1 MGIFFSDEAEAMV
14 LQVMV
19 SHSGISIESSQ
30 NPFQKLIIIRI
41 PQLNMEPLRPSFEP
55 TVRAF
60 HISISPR
67 TVYFTGSGLY
77 LKGKMIIIFFF
88 QKKKKNCYFQFLRI
102 FGFVLV
108 PQSLCFSYSLFF
120 PLVLSSSY
128 PKIEISLTPCLFPVP
143 SLDSDKSNNVSFF
156 LLLKP

>member
-19 SHSGISIESSQ
+19 SHSGISIESSK

-55 TVRAF
+55 AVRAF

-77 LKGKMIIIFFF
+77 LNGNIVFFF
-88 QKKKKNCYFQFLRI
+88 FKKKLALEKYRAFFHVLR
-102 FGFVLV
+102 
-108 PQSLCFSYSLFF
+108 
-120 PLVLSSSY
+120 
-128 PKIEISLTPCLFPVP
+128 KI
-143 SLDSDKSNNVSFF
+143 
-156 LLLKP
+156 

>member
-77 LKGKMIIIFFF
+77 LKGKMIIIFF
-88 QKKKKNCYFQFLRI
+88 QKKKRKKESFGAKCRAFFHVLRKIQVFPRQLDVDCTIQKGIDQCPDFQAHVR
-102 FGFVLV
+102 
-108 PQSLCFSYSLFF
+108 
-120 PLVLSSSY
+120 SSS
-128 PKIEISLTPCLFPVP
+128 SCG
-143 SLDSDKSNNVSFF
+143 
-156 LLLKP
+156 LLLKFEK